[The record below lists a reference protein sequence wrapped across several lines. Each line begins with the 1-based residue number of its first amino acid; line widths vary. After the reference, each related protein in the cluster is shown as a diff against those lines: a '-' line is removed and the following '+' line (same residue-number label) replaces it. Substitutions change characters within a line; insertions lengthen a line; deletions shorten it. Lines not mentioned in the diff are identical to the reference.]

1 MQTRTKSALL
11 LLAVL
16 VLGVAIGILASGVM
30 HNRRM
35 EDLARIR
42 MGPGIGPLV
51 ERAVEPE
58 SEEQRARI
66 RAVMD
71 GAAPRFAE
79 VFERT
84 REEIGSLSDSVMSE
98 LEAVLTP
105 EQMESLRRHM
115 DMRLRRRGPPA
126 GDRSVERKGRRP
138 RSEGPPP
145 RGPAGG
151 PPPDTLPPG
160 GAPPPE

>member
-16 VLGVAIGILASGVM
+16 VLGMAIGILLSGVM

-35 EDLARIR
+35 DRIARLR
-42 MGPGIGPLV
+42 TGPGIAGLV

-71 GAAPRFAE
+71 EAAPRFAE
-79 VFERT
+79 VFKRT
-84 REEIGSLSDSVMSE
+84 REEMESLSDSVMSE
-98 LEAVLTP
+98 LETILSAD
-105 EQMESLRRHM
+105 QMEALRRHM
-115 DMRLRRRGPPA
+115 DMRMRRDARPSGDRRGREGA
-126 GDRSVERKGRRP
+126 SRRP
-138 RSEGPPP
+138 G
-145 RGPAGG
+145 AGG
-151 PPPDTLPPG
+151 PPPGRPPPDSLPPD
-160 GAPPPE
+160 APPPE